1 MEKLTNV
8 VVESGTMGKSG
19 VSQYGPWQAWTVYLQ
34 GSEVKFSYFERDNI
48 VPFAGMQ
55 VALLEYE
62 VEQKGEYTNYTIKKL
77 VPVQLGDPASV
88 PKIPQVLPMSNLVV
102 RPNPVVRSSL
112 PKPGVSSGLSAA
124 EKNKRFT
131 MCTAYAK
138 DIMVE
143 LIRTDG
149 CDSPYRHAKLSKII
163 GAVIKARNALLAET
177 DIGAA
182 ETSQNPVMVTKL
194 QPEDTAGGTSITE
207 VPPIVSEEAIK
218 EFSEKAITPAMVKL
232 ANDAL
237 PGTTSDQPGNSVPN
251 DDVPF

>member
-8 VVESGTMGKSG
+8 VVESSTMGKSG
-19 VSQYGPWQAWTVYLQ
+19 VSQYGPWQAWTIYLQ
-34 GSEVKFSYFERDNI
+34 GSEVRFSYFERDNI

-55 VALLEYE
+55 ITLLEYE

-88 PKIPQVLPMSNLVV
+88 PKVPQVLPMSN
-102 RPNPVVRSSL
+102 PVVRSSL
-112 PKPGVSSGLSAA
+112 AKPSVSSGLSAA

-138 DIMVE
+138 DIIVE

-149 CDSPYRHAKLSKII
+149 CNSPYRHAKLGEII
-163 GAVIKARNALLAET
+163 GALVKARNVLLAET

-182 ETSQNPVMVTKL
+182 ETSQNPVMMTKL